1 MTKEMELKLRK
12 DFADKMY
19 SKLLN
24 TFAEEI
30 NSATK
35 FLISKHPEG
44 VVKSSNDEMCFEL
57 NNLSKE
63 ETKICSKIE
72 KLLNIDIAFHLELKA
87 SQDLIKIINEWF
99 REDLLKKLEEHGMK
113 NYWFS
118 WGWDSESYDIDFESW
133 DPSHVQ
139 IMYHN

>member
-1 MTKEMELKLRK
+1 
-12 DFADKMY
+12 MY
-19 SKLLN
+19 ES
-24 TFAEEI
+24 T
-30 NSATK
+30 
-35 FLISKHPEG
+35 
-44 VVKSSNDEMCFEL
+44 
-57 NNLSKE
+57 KE

-118 WGWDSESYDIDFESW
+118 WDSESYDIDFESW
-133 DPSHVQ
+133 PSHVQ